1 MKTTRII
8 VLLLAIFSFSTAD
21 AQLWK
26 KLKKRAAEAAEEA
39 LKRKVEEKAANETEK
54 TFDSIFNS
62 DGKFIG
68 LKKRKKKRRKNRS
81 KKGVEMD
88 DQTEGESMEGLET
101 DLEALEVYSKFD
113 FVPGEEMLLY
123 DDFSNDA
130 LGDFPSRWDTN
141 GSGELVEIDEE
152 KWFRLV
158 SKSVYVPMLE
168 NTLPEEYT
176 IEFDLLTKGLDLKTS
191 SQAML
196 EVWLHDN
203 SGYQG
208 SPNRAWVEIPMC
220 LFIDPGFIVE
230 KRVDDKRIMRN
241 QIGKDIRSVLLE
253 KMHISIAVNKSRF
266 RLWVNENKVVDIPR
280 LVPEGI
286 TNFKLYPKS
295 LRDEIDQLF
304 ITNFKIAA
312 GGQDLRNQLLEEGR
326 FTTTGILFNSGS
338 ASIKAESYGVLKKI
352 AKMLEQ
358 GDIAINI
365 IGHTDSDGD
374 AEMNL
379 ALSQDRAE
387 AVKQILIDQFLVDE
401 SLIATEGMGEE
412 NPLADN
418 TSPEGKAQNRRVEF
432 VKTN

>member
-8 VLLLAIFSFSTAD
+8 MLLLAVFSISTSN

-68 LKKRKKKRRKNRS
+68 LKKRKKKRRNKRGKNNEVS
-81 KKGVEMD
+81 TE
-88 DQTEGESMEGLET
+88 DQMINQQET
-101 DLEALEVYSKFD
+101 DLEELEIYSKFD
-113 FVPGEEMLLY
+113 FVPGEELILY

-130 LGDFPSRWDTN
+130 LGDFPSKWDTN
-141 GSGELVEIDEE
+141 GSGELVEIGKE

-158 SKSVYVPMLE
+158 SKAVYVPMTE
-168 NTLPEEYT
+168 TELPEEYT
-176 IEFDLLTKGLDLKTS
+176 VEFDFLTEGLDKKTS
-191 SQAML
+191 SQAKL
-196 EVWLHDN
+196 EVWLEDN

-208 SPNRAWVEIPMC
+208 SHNRAWVEIPLC
-220 LFIDPGFIVE
+220 LFIDPGFVVE
-230 KRVDDKRIMRN
+230 KRVDTKRIMRN
-241 QIGKDIRSVLLE
+241 IIEKDIRTALPE
-253 KMHISIAVNKSRF
+253 QMHVSIAVNKSRF
-266 RLWVNENKVVDIPR
+266 RLWINENKVVDIPR

-286 TNFKLYPKS
+286 TNFKLQPRN
-295 LRDEIDQLF
+295 LRDEIDRIF
-304 ITNFKIAA
+304 IANFKMAA

-326 FTTTGILFNSGS
+326 FSTTGILFNSGS
-338 ASIKAESYGVLKKI
+338 ASIKAESYGVLKRI

-358 GDIAINI
+358 GDISINI

-379 ALSQDRAE
+379 TLSQERAE
-387 AVKQILIDQFLVDE
+387 AVKHILVNQFQIEE
-401 SLIATEGMGEE
+401 SLITTEGMGED
-412 NPLADN
+412 NPVADN
-418 TSPEGKAQNRRVEF
+418 SSPDGKSQNRRVEF